1 VRLLPAVALAAAAA
15 AAGCGGDDDGA
26 LSAAEY
32 RKQGNALCFQIEFNK
47 LNPELKKGE
56 KLTRRLR
63 LDECLRTG
71 APSRQPDDS

>member
-1 VRLLPAVALAAAAA
+1 MTGRSARPNTASRRS
-15 AAGCGGDDDGA
+15 DDPT
-26 LSAAEY
+26 
-32 RKQGNALCFQIEFNK
+32 KTFQIEFNK
-47 LNPELKKGE
+47 LKPELKKSE

>member
-32 RKQGNALCFQIEFNK
+32 RKQGNALCVKARIET
-47 LNPELKKGE
+47 EKKGE